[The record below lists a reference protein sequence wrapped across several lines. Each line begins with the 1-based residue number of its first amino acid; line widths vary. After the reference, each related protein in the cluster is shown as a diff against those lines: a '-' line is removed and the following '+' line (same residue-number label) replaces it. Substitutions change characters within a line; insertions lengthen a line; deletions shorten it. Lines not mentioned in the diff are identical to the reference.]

1 MFFSIFKSSNGFF
14 LKAFSKKISIAFI
27 IAIFFAGCGQTGFQ
41 TVPTK
46 IENFE
51 GNTVEGEVSSYNKE
65 KGKATLIVISA
76 SWCSACNSEL
86 PAIKQIGKEYESNGL
101 KILVVNED
109 DDIETAARYK
119 KAKNI
124 QWTMLHWNYDMMNKL
139 GNPGVIPV
147 HYLVDANDSIQ
158 RIDVGVLNQSKVK
171 HELNR
176 LLKPQDSGTK

>member
-1 MFFSIFKSSNGFF
+1 M
-14 LKAFSKKISIAFI
+14 
-27 IAIFFAGCGQTGFQ
+27 
-41 TVPTK
+41 
-46 IENFE
+46 
-51 GNTVEGEVSSYNKE
+51 SSYNKE

-139 GNPGVIPV
+139 GNPGVLPV
-147 HYLVDANDSIQ
+147 TYLVNDQYSIVQ
-158 RIDVGVLNQSKVK
+158 INSGIFDEDKMAKAIKKLLN
-171 HELNR
+171 
-176 LLKPQDSGTK
+176 